1 MMKRWTLL
9 AAILASIC
17 FIGSSQA
24 RAQSPID
31 LNEAERMLDLNVV
44 ELEDQLVKGLRLFT
58 AQQKEYVHFFRLFL
72 FMRSSWVWKIGRFRD
87 RWSTFVMFGH
97 SNATPSIRFSISSLL
112 SAPIGK
118 RGITVP

>member
-58 AQQKEYVHFFRLFL
+58 AQQKEYVHAVVVGVKNRQIPRSMVNVCYVWSLERNPKYPFL
-72 FMRSSWVWKIGRFRD
+72 YFQPALR
-87 RWSTFVMFGH
+87 
-97 SNATPSIRFSISSLL
+97 A
-112 SAPIGK
+112 IGK
-118 RGITVP
+118 QRGITVP

>member
-44 ELEDQLVKGLRLFT
+44 ELEDQLVKGLDSLRHSR
-58 AQQKEYVHFFRLFL
+58 KNM
-72 FMRSSWVWKIGRFRD
+72 FMRSSWVEESADSAIDGQRLLCLVTRTQPQV
-87 RWSTFVMFGH
+87 SV
-97 SNATPSIRFSISSLL
+97 SLFPAAL
-112 SAPIGK
+112 RAIGK
-118 RGITVP
+118 QRGITVP